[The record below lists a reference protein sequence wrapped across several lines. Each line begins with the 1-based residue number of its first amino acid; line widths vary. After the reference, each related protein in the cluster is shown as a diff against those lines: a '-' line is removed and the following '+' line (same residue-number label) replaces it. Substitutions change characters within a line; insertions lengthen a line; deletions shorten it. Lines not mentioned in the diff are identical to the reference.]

1 MAAENNAELDARSI
15 VTTRV
20 IDAPRELVFDAFTN
34 PEHLARWWG
43 PIGFTTTTHSFDLR
57 AGGGWR
63 LTMHGPDGRDY
74 ENHIVYDEV
83 VRPERLVYTHGG
95 DKGAV
100 QFKSTVTFE
109 NVGGKTRLT
118 MRGVFPSKQD
128 RDRVAETYGAVEGAK
143 QTLGRLDEFLSD
155 NMFTISRSFDAP
167 RDLVWNVF
175 SQAEHLAKWW
185 GPSGMEW
192 VRCSLDFRPGGLFHY
207 CMKAPNGAE
216 MWGKFVYREIAPMER
231 VVFVNSFCDAAG
243 NTTRAPFAPD
253 WPLEVLNSLS
263 FSEKNGKT
271 TLTLRGGPINA
282 TAAERDKFKAF
293 HSSMQQ
299 GFGGTFAQ
307 LDAYLLEI
315 SGKAPRELTLTRVLN
330 APRALVFKA
339 WTDPKMLATW
349 WGPKGFTNPRGEV
362 DARPGGAIHI
372 DMRAPDGTVYPM
384 DGRYEEV
391 VAPERLVFKSGALD
405 KNGKTIFTV
414 LTTVTFAETGGK
426 TTLTMHARVVEIF
439 DVIAERH
446 LGGMNEGWNQSLD
459 RLGVFVEKN

>member
-15 VTTRV
+15 VTTRL

-57 AGGGWR
+57 PGGEWR
-63 LTMHGPDGRDY
+63 LTMYGPDGRDY

-95 DKGAV
+95 DGGSVA
-100 QFKSTVTFE
+100 FKSTIAFE
-109 NVGGKTRLT
+109 EIGGKTRLT
-118 MRGVFPSKQD
+118 MRGVFPTKQE
-128 RDRVAETYGAVEGAK
+128 RDRVAETYGAVEGAE

-155 NMFTISRSFDAP
+155 TMFTISRSFDAP
-167 RDLVWNVF
+167 RALVWKVF
-175 SQAEHLAKWW
+175 SHAEHLAKWW
-185 GPSGMEW
+185 GPNGMES
-192 VRCSLDFRPGGLFHY
+192 VGSTLDFRPGGLFHY
-207 CMKAPNGAE
+207 GMKAPNGAQ
-216 MWGKFVYREIAPMER
+216 MWGKFVYRDIAPMER
-231 VVFVNSFCDAAG
+231 IVFVNTFSDAAG

-253 WPLEVLNSLS
+253 WPLEVLNVLT
-263 FSEKNGKT
+263 FVEANGKT

-293 HSSMQQ
+293 HNSMQQ

-339 WTDPKMLATW
+339 WTDPKMLAAW
-349 WGPKGFTNPRGEV
+349 WGPKGVHQSALRSGCQAGRRDPYRYARAGRHRLSDGRALRGGRRAGAACFQVRRLGQKRQNHLHGAEHGDFRGKRRQDDSYDACPRGR
-362 DARPGGAIHI
+362 DFRRHR
-372 DMRAPDGTVYPM
+372 RASS
-384 DGRYEEV
+384 
-391 VAPERLVFKSGALD
+391 RLA
-405 KNGKTIFTV
+405 
-414 LTTVTFAETGGK
+414 
-426 TTLTMHARVVEIF
+426 
-439 DVIAERH
+439 
-446 LGGMNEGWNQSLD
+446 
-459 RLGVFVEKN
+459 